1 MRITTAKTE
10 KYIMDNA
17 IAKAHVPESTF
28 GKWFLRSD
36 TWINQVLEIALKDL
50 SRLLN
55 NENPHFPVIADV
67 GCGYGNS
74 LKKLNARF
82 DPEKLIAID
91 IDPEILSRARQP
103 DLDNVEYLCCSDS
116 MIELEDSSVDMIFC
130 HQTFH
135 HLIYQDEAIKE
146 YFRILKPGGVLL
158 FAESTKRY
166 IHSWIIRLL
175 FRHPMKVQKT
185 AAEYLALIRSAG
197 FTVSE
202 QQISYPFLWWSR
214 EDFAILENWFGI
226 KPPTKR
232 EETLINLIA
241 HKPS

>member
-1 MRITTAKTE
+1 
-10 KYIMDNA
+10 MDNPV
-17 IAKAHVPESTF
+17 AKAHVPESTF

-36 TWINQVLEIALKDL
+36 TWINQVLEVALKDL
-50 SRLLN
+50 CRLLDQ
-55 NENPHFPVIADV
+55 ENSHYPVIVDV

-74 LKKLNARF
+74 LKKLNVRF
-82 DPEKLIAID
+82 RPQKLIAID
-91 IDPEILSRARQP
+91 IDAEILSQAKQP
-103 DLDNVEYLCCSDS
+103 NLDHVEYLCCSDS
-116 MIELEDSSVDMIFC
+116 MIDLNDNSVDMVFC

-146 YFRILKPGGVLL
+146 FFRILKPGGVLL

-166 IHSWIIRLL
+166 IHSWVIRFL

-185 AAEYLALIRSAG
+185 ADEYLALIRSAG
-197 FTVSE
+197 FSVAE
-202 QQISYPFLWWSR
+202 QQISFPYLWWSR

-226 KPPTKR
+226 KPSAQR

-241 HKPS
+241 HKS